1 MRVSRVRRKRKRAVV
16 VAIARHQAA
25 HGYAPSVRDV
35 MRGAGFAS
43 TSHTAHWLRAC
54 EGAGLIVRAP
64 RIARAIRLTAAGRA
78 LAAEDREQEPPS
90 GSGGRAA

>member
-1 MRVSRVRRKRKRAVV
+1 MSRVRTKRMRAVV
-16 VAIARHQAA
+16 EAIARHQAA

-43 TSHTAHWLRAC
+43 TSHAAHWLRAC
-54 EGAGLIVRAP
+54 EEAGLIVRAP

-78 LAAEDREQEPPS
+78 LAAEPRGRETPS
-90 GSGGRAA
+90 PRGRCAA

>member
-1 MRVSRVRRKRKRAVV
+1 MRAVV

-54 EGAGLIVRAP
+54 EEAGLIVRAP

-90 GSGGRAA
+90 GSDGRAA